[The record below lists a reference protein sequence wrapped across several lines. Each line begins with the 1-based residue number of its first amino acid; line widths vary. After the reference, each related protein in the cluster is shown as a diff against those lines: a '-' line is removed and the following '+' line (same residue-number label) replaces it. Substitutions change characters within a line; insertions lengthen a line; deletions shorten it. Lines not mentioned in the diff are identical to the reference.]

1 MGSWI
6 LKISLRDYTPSV
18 VVNKEGGGGAALSER
33 SATAGP
39 ASVLLPTPSSNE
51 RLRLRRPEF

>member
-18 VVNKEGGGGAALSER
+18 VVNMEGGLALSEC

-39 ASVLLPTPSSNE
+39 VSVLLPTLSSNE
-51 RLRLRRPEF
+51 RLSLPRPEF